1 VRVVLFALVVLALIF
16 AFCER
21 ATVRAEGLRVK
32 RVMLEG
38 DVSKQGRLCPATA
51 ECLPEAKKEHPFIE
65 SNTRWQRYWLK

>member
-1 VRVVLFALVVLALIF
+1 VRVFLFVCFVLLLVF

-21 ATVRAEGLRVK
+21 ATVRAEGVK
-32 RVMLEG
+32 HVVLQG
-38 DVSKQGRLCPATA
+38 DAAKQGRLCPATA